1 MSNHVFIMTMFRN
14 SGITK
19 KQQVSEQQ
27 KCTKNDRKK
36 PKPMGKNFRI
46 KKQVDRVGGKE
57 SSIGGCLVH
66 LNGTFCFVFLL

>member
-1 MSNHVFIMTMFRN
+1 MNMFRN

-46 KKQVDRVGGKE
+46 KKQVDRAEVKK
-57 SSIGGCLVH
+57 V
-66 LNGTFCFVFLL
+66 V